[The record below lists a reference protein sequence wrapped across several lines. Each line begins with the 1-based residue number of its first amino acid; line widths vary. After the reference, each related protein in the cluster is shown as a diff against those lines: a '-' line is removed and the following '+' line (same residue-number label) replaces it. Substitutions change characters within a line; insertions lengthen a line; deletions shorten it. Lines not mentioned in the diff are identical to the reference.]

1 MPGYKNRVW
10 EKISNI
16 HNQYEEEK
24 GMQGLRAG
32 EEARKRLIEKQKIT
46 EKAEDEGLDDLI
58 KKTADTSALQ
68 AINLS

>member
-16 HNQYEEEK
+16 HSQYEEEK
-24 GMQGLRAG
+24 GMQGLKAG
-32 EEARKRLIEKQKIT
+32 EEARRRLIEKQKNT
-46 EKAEDEGLDDLI
+46 EKAADEGLDDLI